1 MKRSV
6 RLIIGLIVAFGFAI
20 PSIGLAQNAEHEVRA
35 AYFRDFR
42 NLDPAHLPGSPDYQI
57 AMNVYSGLVRYK
69 LGSTEVEPDLAE
81 SWEIS
86 DDGLVYTFF
95 LREDVQ
101 WHHGYGQFT
110 ANDVKYT
117 FDRVLDPAEESRYR
131 SGMSLI
137 ESVEVI
143 DDFTVRLTLSGPSA
157 SFLTTQL
164 AFRPGYMVNQQAVE
178 DFGEDYSLNP
188 VGTGPF
194 QFISYTPRENIILEA
209 FSDFYR
215 GEPDVKRVVWNII
228 PDETVAALALQRDE
242 VNYMI
247 PRSVEVWQNL
257 KVADGIAMTETATT
271 GYWHY
276 SFNTSQAPFD
286 NVLVRQAFAHA
297 VNKQLFIDSLLEGQG
312 AVADTVIANG
322 MIGHTDDVAI
332 YNFDPERARQL
343 LAEAGFA
350 DGLSVNVVYDGGSD
364 FAALLAT
371 ALQGWLADVGVDL
384 ELVGIEAGA
393 WTARRQSG
401 DYDITISGV
410 TRADPDQILT
420 EQFHSDNFPP
430 GGNQSYYGAI
440 DDLVEAQRVAVSSEL
455 RAEIL
460 VEIQQRIAEDVPELP
475 VFQPVYITAYAD
487 YLSGDAPNHIHWMTL
502 FEHLKFDD

>member
-1 MKRSV
+1 MKRALRPV
-6 RLIIGLIVAFGFAI
+6 IGLIATLGLML
-20 PSIGLAQNAEHEVRA
+20 PLGGLAQEVEPEVRA

-69 LGSTEVEPDLAE
+69 LGSTEVEADLAE
-81 SWEIS
+81 VWEIS
-86 DDGLVYTFF
+86 DDGLVYTFY
-95 LREDVQ
+95 LRNDVQ
-101 WHHGYGQFT
+101 WHHGYGRFT
-110 ANDVKYT
+110 AHDVKYT
-117 FDRVLDPAEESRYR
+117 FERVLDPAEESRYR
-131 SGMSLI
+131 AGMSLI

-143 DDFTVRLTLSGPSA
+143 DDFTVRLTLSKPSA

-164 AFRPGYMVNQQAVE
+164 AFRPGYMVNRQAIE
-178 DFGEDYSLNP
+178 DFGEDYSFNP

-194 QFISYTPRENIILEA
+194 QFVSYTPRENLILEA

-215 GEPDVKRVVWNII
+215 GEPAVKRIVWNII

-247 PRSVEVWQNL
+247 PRDVEVWQNL
-257 KVADGIAMTETATT
+257 KAATGIAMTETVTT

-276 SFNTSQAPFD
+276 TFNTSRSPFD
-286 NVLVRQAFAHA
+286 NVLVRRAVAHA
-297 VNKQLFIDSLLEGQG
+297 INKQLFVDALLEGLG
-312 AVADTVIANG
+312 APANTVIANG
-322 MIGHTDDVAI
+322 MIGHTDDVAT
-332 YNFDPERARQL
+332 YDYDPEQARLL
-343 LAEAGFA
+343 LADAGYPA
-350 DGLSVNVVYDGGSD
+350 GLSANVVYDGGSR

-371 ALQGWLADVGVDL
+371 ALQGWLAEVGIEL
-384 ELVGIEAGA
+384 ELIGVEAGA

-420 EQFHSDNFPP
+420 EQFHSTNFPP
-430 GGNQSYYGAI
+430 GGNQSFYGAI
-440 DDLVEAQRVAVSSEL
+440 DDLIEAQRVAVSNEE
-455 RAEIL
+455 RASIL

-475 VFQPVYITAYAD
+475 VFQPVYVTAYAD

-502 FEHLKFDD
+502 FEHLEFQ